1 MPAIITDILKK
12 DFLLKLKEDFDSAAS
27 EYYVGLGRSEL
38 WNDSDIA
45 TTPTQSSRTIN
56 QFRDS
61 LQGIKKIQDASFV
74 VPRNNWS
81 SGTIFTAYD
90 DNVSGYPTNAYYVR
104 TASNQVYICLQQGR
118 NAQGQAVAS
127 TVEPT
132 SVLTTPQT
140 LDDGY
145 TWKYLY
151 TIGAVPASRFLTAN
165 FIPVQ
170 FIDSAENP
178 NQTLQKSI
186 QDAAIP
192 GQISGIAVISGG
204 TGYSSGSPPAVTI
217 FGDGDSAQAT
227 ATVSGGAVVKVEM
240 TNRGSNYT
248 YASINFSSGTA
259 SARAI
264 LSPAAGF
271 GADPRN
277 DLRST
282 AIMFNGRPDG
292 AETGA
297 LLIDQDFRQ
306 VGLIRNPKITA
317 TDSDFTGNA
326 ASVLDFLSFQ
336 GGATPFTNDTFIIGG
351 TSGAKAFVTSADSAA
366 GVFYHQTETTGFK
379 SFQSGEALTAQ
390 NSAGA
395 TVTGSATLD
404 SDIPATINKY
414 SGEVLYIDN
423 RTAITRSTGELQ
435 DIKIVVQL

>member
-12 DFLLKLKEDFDSAAS
+12 DLLAELKSDFDSAGS

-38 WNDSDIA
+38 WDDSDNVV
-45 TTPTQSSRTIN
+45 TPTQSDRTSN
-56 QFRDS
+56 LFRYS
-61 LQGIKKIQDASFV
+61 LQGIKKIQDVSYV
-74 VPRNNWS
+74 VPRFNWS
-81 SGTIFTAYD
+81 SGTIYTQYD
-90 DNVSGYPTNAYYVR
+90 DSVAGYPTNAYYVR
-104 TASNQVYICLQQGR
+104 TAANQIYICVQQGR
-118 NAQGQAVAS
+118 NAQGQAVPS

-132 SVLTTPQT
+132 SVSTAPVT
-140 LDDGY
+140 LGDGY
-145 TWKYLY
+145 TWKFLY

-165 FIPVQ
+165 FMPVQ
-170 FIDSAENP
+170 IIDSAETP
-178 NQTLQKSI
+178 NQILQKSI

-192 GQISGIAVISGG
+192 GQISGIAVTSGG
-204 TGYSSGSPPAVTI
+204 TGYASAPTVSI
-217 FGDGDSAQAT
+217 IGDGDSAQAI

-248 YASINFSSGTA
+248 YASINFSSGNA
-259 SARAI
+259 VARAI
-264 LSPAAGF
+264 LSPLSGF

-277 DLRST
+277 DLRSS
-282 AIMFNGRPDG
+282 ALMFNGRPDG
-292 AETGA
+292 TESGA

-351 TSGAKAFVTSADSAA
+351 TSGAKAYVTSADSAA

-379 SFQSGEALTAQ
+379 TFQSGEALTAQ
-390 NSAGA
+390 NAAGA

-404 SDIPATINKY
+404 SDIPAAINRY

-423 RTAITRSTGELQ
+423 RTAVIRSTGELQ

>member
-12 DFLLKLKEDFDSAAS
+12 DLLAELKSDFDSAGS

-38 WNDSDIA
+38 WDDSDNVV
-45 TTPTQSSRTIN
+45 TPIQSDRTIN
-56 QFRDS
+56 LFRHS
-61 LQGIKKIQDASFV
+61 LQGIKKIQDVSYV
-74 VPRNNWS
+74 VPRYNWS
-81 SGTIFTAYD
+81 SGTIYTAYD
-90 DNVSGYPTNAYYVR
+90 DNVAGYPTNAYYVR
-104 TASNQVYICLQQGR
+104 TAANQIYICLQQGR
-118 NAQGQAVAS
+118 NAQGQAVPS

-132 SVLTTPQT
+132 SVSTSAVT
-140 LDDGY
+140 LGDGY

-165 FIPVQ
+165 FMPVQ

-186 QDAAIP
+186 QDAAVP
-192 GQISGIAVISGG
+192 GQISGIAITSGG
-204 TGYSSGSPPAVTI
+204 TSYVSAPTVSI
-217 FGDGDSAQAT
+217 IGDGDSATAT
-227 ATVSGGAVVKVEM
+227 ATISGGAVVKVEM

-248 YASINFSSGTA
+248 YASVNFSSGAAT
-259 SARAI
+259 ARAI
-264 LSPAAGF
+264 LSPSSGF

-277 DLRST
+277 DLRSS
-282 AIMFNGRPDG
+282 ALMFNGRPDG
-292 AETGA
+292 TENGA

-326 ASVLDFLSFQ
+326 ASVLSFLSFQ

-351 TSGAKAFVTSADSAA
+351 TSGAKAYVTSADSAA
-366 GVFYHQTETTGFK
+366 GVFYHQTETTGFRT
-379 SFQSGEALTAQ
+379 FQSGEALTAQ
-390 NSAGA
+390 NAAGA

-404 SDIPATINKY
+404 SDIPAAINRY

-423 RTAITRSTGELQ
+423 RTAVIRSTGELQ

>member
-12 DFLLKLKEDFDSAAS
+12 DFLLKLKGDFDSAES

-56 QFRDS
+56 QFRNS

-74 VPRNNWS
+74 VPRYNWS
-81 SGTIFTAYD
+81 SGTIYTAYD
-90 DNVSGYPTNAYYVR
+90 DNVSGYPANAYYVR
-104 TASNQVYICLQQGR
+104 TPANQVYICLQQGR

-132 SVLTTPQT
+132 SVLSAPQT
-140 LDDGY
+140 LGDGY

-151 TIGAVPASRFLTAN
+151 TIGAVPASRFLTSN
-165 FIPVQ
+165 FMPVQ
-170 FIDSAENP
+170 LIDSAENA

-192 GQISGIAVISGG
+192 GEISGIAITSGG
-204 TGYSSGSPPAVTI
+204 TGYSSGSPPNVSI
-217 FGDGDSAQAT
+217 IGDGDSAQAV
-227 ATVSGGAVVKVEM
+227 ATVSGGAIVKIEM

-248 YASINFSSGTA
+248 YANVNFSSGAAT
-259 SARAI
+259 ARAI
-264 LSPAAGF
+264 LSPLGGF

-282 AIMFNGRPDG
+282 AIMFNGRPSGDESG
-292 AETGA
+292 T

-306 VGLIRNPKITA
+306 VGLIRNPKIVA

-326 ASVLDFLSFQ
+326 ASTLDYLSFQ
-336 GGATPFTNDTFIIGG
+336 GGATPFTNDTFIVGG
-351 TSGAKAFVTSADSAA
+351 TSGAKAYVTSADSAA
-366 GVFYHQTETTGFK
+366 GVFYHQTETTGFGT
-379 SFQSGEALTAQ
+379 FQSGEALTAQ
-390 NSAGA
+390 NSAGT

-404 SDIPATINKY
+404 SDIPATINRY

-423 RTAITRSTGELQ
+423 RTAVTRSTGELQ